1 MNLPTDGPKTLN
13 GLILEYLEEIPQ
25 GRLSVR
31 LAGYP
36 MEIVDVQDNMI
47 KSVRLLTNPKKTTV
61 KKLAK

>member
-1 MNLPTDGPKTLN
+1 MTLPTDGPKTLN

-25 GRLSVR
+25 GRLSVK

-47 KSVRLLTNPKKTTV
+47 KSVRLLVSPKKSVLKKPV
-61 KKLAK
+61 K